1 MTQKNN
7 NAIILLSFPKTDY
20 IYYVPLL
27 SITNNLINSNLPYI
41 QKLRLEII
49 TGIILVLSINFR
61 KNYT

>member
-7 NAIILLSFPKTDY
+7 NAIILLSFPTDY

-27 SITNNLINSNLPYI
+27 SITNNLINSNSPYI